1 MTHIFGLIAFLVLL
15 VSVSS
20 VFVESAYADEADAI
34 AVILGITFENIQESF
49 TDAGIDPEG
58 DPVFVAAHEEYLEAL
73 AALDA
78 GDIVI
83 AEASALQAMALFE
96 KSAENIGELEDQT
109 STQFPSGLGTAAA
122 SIFNV
127 QEGITNSVNEAG
139 ELHKLIQS
147 NDLDID
153 LGEFDEYVNLAKT
166 LLADGVFPDAQ
177 AQLDLANQIKTELYA
192 EIQDAAN
199 NISVSGIKDALDDQ
213 ENLGLTKK
221 EIRELEEMAEE
232 LSTEYSNASGNSDD
246 ASGQSEENAP
256 GNSGDA
262 SGQNKDN
269 GGDDSPGNSGDAS
282 GQNKEDSPG
291 NSGDAPG
298 QNKDAGD
305 NPSAEGVAD
314 GIGLGLG
321 GENIP
326 PGQLKKIGYSLG
338 YDQSPDDYYE
348 NHYESQIDDT
358 YEDAYDGTNRGYGDG
373 KGKYGSHPGKDNA
386 DAPTSKAVGNTKGGN
401 PNCTNEGIT
410 DGDSENTSG
419 EVGVDYTIQGISAI
433 GSSCNDAT
441 ASLIINVFSPG
452 IPPLFAAKVTQPFTF
467 QPDEA
472 GTWTIAI
479 IAEGFFENR
488 IVNVIAAGGIV
499 ADAGEDQPDILEG
512 QDVTLDGSGSTD
524 DVGIVSY
531 TWVQTSGFGSPTITN
546 SAAPPEFSA
555 EVTNIPT
562 TGPPTKVYVFT
573 LTVFDIDGNS
583 DSDSVT
589 VTVSE
594 P

>member
-20 VFVESAYADEADAI
+20 VFVESAYAAEADAI
-34 AVILGITFENIQESF
+34 AVILGITFENIKESF
-49 TDAGIDPEG
+49 ADAGIDPEG

-96 KSAENIGELEDQT
+96 ESAENIGELEDQT

-166 LLADGVFPDAQ
+166 LLAEGVVPDAQ

-199 NISVSGIKDALDDQ
+199 NISVSGIQDALDNQ

-221 EIRELEEMAEE
+221 EIRELEEMAED
-232 LSTEYSNASGNSDD
+232 LS
-246 ASGQSEENAP
+246 SEDSSAP

-262 SGQNKDN
+262 PGQENKD
-269 GGDDSPGNSGDAS
+269 SPPGNSGDAPGQENKDSPPGNS
-282 GQNKEDSPG
+282 GDAPGQSGENAPG

-298 QNKDAGD
+298 QNKDNESELPPGFGAAGD
-305 NPSAEGVAD
+305 NPSAEGVAN

-326 PGQLKKIGYSLG
+326 PGQLKKLGYSFG

-348 NHYESQIDDT
+348 SHYEASIDDDYAGT
-358 YEDAYDGTNRGYGDG
+358 YDGTNKAHDNG
-373 KGKYGSHPGKDNA
+373 KGKFGASPLKSGAPGSFNADIKSDGKKPFCAGKDL
-386 DAPTSKAVGNTKGGN
+386 G
-401 PNCTNEGIT
+401 
-410 DGDSENTSG
+410 
-419 EVGVDYTIQGISAI
+419 
-433 GSSCNDAT
+433 
-441 ASLIINVFSPG
+441 G
-452 IPPLFAAKVTQPFTF
+452 IPIIIL
-467 QPDEA
+467 PDA
-472 GTWTIAI
+472 VVVLGLG
-479 IAEGFFENR
+479 EGFIDPVR
-488 IVNVIAAGGIV
+488 AC
-499 ADAGEDQPDILEG
+499 
-512 QDVTLDGSGSTD
+512 
-524 DVGIVSY
+524 DVGIVELTGEIVVSGDTLNVDASGVY
-531 TWVQTSGFGSPTITN
+531 NITYDVTSLKSGN
-546 SAAPPEFSA
+546 SATPVTRTIGVGEFAPIF
-555 EVTNIPT
+555 EVLVDRPAPVFQLVSTSDFETSIVPGGNPDDDVYQEGAIQNI
-562 TGPPTKVYVFT
+562 
-573 LTVFDIDGNS
+573 FDNGSGNS
-583 DSDSVT
+583 SVIVYLDSGLNVISSFDNTTPADGTYFVEYT
-589 VTVSE
+589 VTDGIT
-594 P
+594 PTPLLQ